1 VRGGT
6 VLSGGESNS
15 CAPLL
20 QKVCRVGLLVLG
32 PIDIAPESRLPMIAL
47 SECATVLRGLD
58 RVLGRG
64 LPCSDTPEPLWD
76 LLDDSLERWELSPV
90 DEPFPECVEAR

>member
-1 VRGGT
+1 MTGWSLRERGVRGGT
-6 VLSGGESNS
+6 ALSGGESNS

-32 PIDIAPESRLPMIAL
+32 PTDIVPESRLPIIAL
-47 SECATVLRGLD
+47 RECATALRGLD

-64 LPCSDTPEPLWD
+64 RPCSDTPEPFWD
-76 LLDDSLERWELSPV
+76 LLDDSLER
-90 DEPFPECVEAR
+90 